1 MGDRTTARGTGGSPA
16 AEVGAWRTTSGAAE
30 HRLWEADAPMHLL
43 QYSGRALNTGRV
55 RTPVQAAVCQ
65 LPIGSPMRDKTLLQS
80 TMLAMEAEVLDHSE
94 RTYAE
99 YLSGAQRDASEP
111 VDHDGYSQAF
121 SNAEIAQSFDCPIHG
136 YGEAMAKL
144 REIDFGDKSEV
155 GEGAIVRIGGRWFVI
170 AVATRAFKSAGT
182 SYVGISTQAPI
193 YSAIE
198 GKRAG
203 DCFEFNGHSMKI
215 ELVE

>member
-1 MGDRTTARGTGGSPA
+1 
-16 AEVGAWRTTSGAAE
+16 
-30 HRLWEADAPMHLL
+30 
-43 QYSGRALNTGRV
+43 
-55 RTPVQAAVCQ
+55 
-65 LPIGSPMRDKTLLQS
+65 MRYKTLLQS

-121 SNAEIAQSFDCPIHG
+121 SNAEVAQSFDCPIHD
-136 YGEAMAKL
+136 YAQALAKL
-144 REIDFGDKSEV
+144 REIDFGVKSEV

-170 AVATRAFKSAGT
+170 AVATGAFKSAGT

-203 DCFEFNGHSMKI
+203 DCFEFNGHPMKI